1 MRPLNKKT
9 VLKYLNFLN
18 DVYDKCT
25 KTEYFT
31 FKDLCIKHKISKG
44 ASIEIKR
51 GGLISVDDFG
61 YKWNTI
67 KPNIKMAEELLKRT
81 NKRREAPKVNKALK
95 KIAEKKPIKKAG
107 VGRKTKEVEVREFL
121 EKNPPKNK
129 TISILWG
136 LIKINTNN

>member
-1 MRPLNKKT
+1 MSKNQTKLTSVNI
-9 VLKYLNFLN
+9 LD
-18 DVYDKCT
+18 DVYKKCLSG
-25 KTEYFT
+25 ERFLFY
-31 FKDLCIKHKISKG
+31 DLCKKHRISAA
-44 ASIEIKR
+44 ASIEIKK
-51 GGLISVDDFG
+51 GKLITIDDFG

-67 KPNIKMAEELLKRT
+67 KPNIKMAEELLNRCNNST
-81 NKRREAPKVNKALK
+81 YNSEKVKEEVSVEKPLK
-95 KIAEKKPIKKAG
+95 KVG